1 MWGGGKSWR
10 ELDHKAWLIH
20 HSMKEQLRRKQ
31 NRQGAEPFD
40 GLSNYL
46 QDMLNHLR
54 KVRPQCLFSVSKYVF
69 PA

>member
-1 MWGGGKSWR
+1 MGKSPG

-20 HSMKEQLRRKQ
+20 HFVKEQLGHKQ

-54 KVRPQCLFSVSKYVF
+54 KVRLLCLFSISKYVF
-69 PA
+69 PP